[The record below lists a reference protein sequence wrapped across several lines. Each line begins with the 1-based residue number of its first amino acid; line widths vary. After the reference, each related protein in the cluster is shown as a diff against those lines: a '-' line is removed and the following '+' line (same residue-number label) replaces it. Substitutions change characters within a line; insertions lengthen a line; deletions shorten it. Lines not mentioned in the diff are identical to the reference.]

1 MTPAQPRTLL
11 HSPAARIALVAAAGG
26 ILGALTALAAG
37 AASGMAG
44 AELDHLAALFGA
56 GVLVTA
62 VAVMLADRLLARA
75 TIRRRLFGV
84 AFASALAGLANLGAL
99 AALML
104 VDGHDAVLIAILL
117 VYSLGVG
124 AGTALALARP
134 SARAVEDAVETQR
147 RDLITA
153 VSHDLRTPLA
163 SLRAMIEA
171 IDDGVVEDPATV
183 RLYTAEMRRS
193 AGALGQLVDDL
204 FELIQLES
212 PAIEAENSATLDEV
226 LGGAL
231 AACGI
236 SATEKGLRLET
247 QLDGAGEAPCSP
259 RLGRVL
265 QNLLQNAIR
274 HTPTDGTVR
283 VEARRAAGAL
293 QLSVENEGEGIP
305 AESLPLVFD
314 PFWRGDSAR
323 SGDGS
328 GLGLTLAKR
337 IVESLDGRI
346 EVESEP
352 ERGARFDVL
361 VPERASSTIR
371 SSARGV
377 ELR

>member
-1 MTPAQPRTLL
+1 MSAAWPTLRPR
-11 HSPAARIALVAAAGG
+11 SAAARIALVAAGGG
-26 ILGALTALAAG
+26 ILGALTALVAG
-37 AASGMAG
+37 AASGMSG
-44 AELDHLAALFGA
+44 AELDHLAALFGV

-62 VAVMLADRLLARA
+62 VAVTIADRLLARA

-84 AFASALAGLANLGAL
+84 ALASALAGLANLAAL

-134 SARAVEDAVETQR
+134 SARALEDAVESQR
-147 RDLITA
+147 RDLLTA

-171 IDDGVVEDPATV
+171 IDDGVVEDPATL

-193 AGALGQLVDDL
+193 AGALGDLVDDL

-226 LGGAL
+226 LGAAL
-231 AACGI
+231 AACGS
-236 SATEKGLRLET
+236 SAAEKGLHLET
-247 QLDGAGEAPCSP
+247 HLDGASEAPCSP
-259 RLGRVL
+259 RLGRVI

-274 HTPTDGTVR
+274 HTPVDGTVR
-283 VEARRAAGAL
+283 VEARRAAGGL
-293 QLSVENEGEGIP
+293 QLSVENEGDGIP
-305 AESLPLVFD
+305 PESLPLVFD

-352 ERGARFDVL
+352 DRGARFAVV
-361 VPERASSTIR
+361 VPD
-371 SSARGV
+371 RG
-377 ELR
+377 

>member
-1 MTPAQPRTLL
+1 MTSAGTKAQPTPA
-11 HSPAARIALVAAAGG
+11 SRIAIVAAAGG
-26 ILGALTALAAG
+26 VLGALTALAAG
-37 AASGMAG
+37 AASGMPG
-44 AELDHLAALFGA
+44 AELDDLAALCA
-56 GVLVTA
+56 VGVLVTA
-62 VAVMLADRLLARA
+62 AAVTVADRVLAGA
-75 TIRRRLFGV
+75 TLRRRLFGV
-84 AFASALAGLANLGAL
+84 ALTSALAGLANLGAL
-99 AALML
+99 AGLML
-104 VDGHDAVLIAILL
+104 VDSHDAVLIAILL

-134 SARAVEDAVETQR
+134 SARAVEDAVEAQR

-171 IDDGVVEDPATV
+171 IDDGVVDDPETV
-183 RLYTAEMRRS
+183 RRYTVEMRRS
-193 AGALGQLVDDL
+193 VGALGDLVDDL

-212 PAIEAENSATLDEV
+212 PAIEAEDSATLDEV
-226 LGGAL
+226 LGAAL
-231 AACGI
+231 AACGS
-236 SATEKGLRLET
+236 SAAEKGLHLET
-247 QLDGAGEAPCSP
+247 QLDGASEARCSP

-274 HTPTDGTVR
+274 HTPVDGTVR
-283 VEARRAAGAL
+283 VEARRTAGAL

-305 AESLPLVFD
+305 PESLPLVFD

-323 SGDGS
+323 SSGGS

-352 ERGARFDVL
+352 QRGARFAVQ
-361 VPERASSTIR
+361 VPER
-371 SSARGV
+371 G
-377 ELR
+377 

>member
-1 MTPAQPRTLL
+1 VTPSQPRSPL
-11 HSPAARIALVAAAGG
+11 HSPGARIALGAAGG
-26 ILGALTALAAG
+26 GALGALTALAAG
-37 AASGMAG
+37 AASGMSG
-44 AELDHLAALFGA
+44 TELDHLAALFGV

-75 TIRRRLFGV
+75 NIRRRLFGV
-84 AFASALAGLANLGAL
+84 ALASALAGLANLGAL

-134 SARAVEDAVETQR
+134 SARAVEEAVETQR

-171 IDDGVVEDPATV
+171 IDDGVVDDPATV

-193 AGALGQLVDDL
+193 AGALGDLVDDL

-212 PAIEAENSATLDEV
+212 PSIEAENSATLDEV
-226 LGGAL
+226 LGAAL
-231 AACGI
+231 AACGS
-236 SATEKGLRLET
+236 SATEKGLHLET
-247 QLDGAGEAPCSP
+247 HLDGAGEAPCSP
-259 RLGRVL
+259 HLGRVL

-274 HTPTDGTVR
+274 HTPIDGTVR

-305 AESLPLVFD
+305 PESLPLVFD

-361 VPERASSTIR
+361 VPER
-371 SSARGV
+371 G
-377 ELR
+377 

>member
-1 MTPAQPRTLL
+1 MSAAWPTLL
-11 HSPAARIALVAAAGG
+11 PRSAAARIALVAAGG
-26 ILGALTALAAG
+26 GVLGALTALVAG
-37 AASGMAG
+37 AASGMSG
-44 AELDHLAALFGA
+44 AELDQLAALFGV

-62 VAVMLADRLLARA
+62 VAVAGADRLLARA

-84 AFASALAGLANLGAL
+84 ALASALAGLANLAAL

-134 SARAVEDAVETQR
+134 SARALEDAVESQR
-147 RDLITA
+147 RDLLTA

-171 IDDGVVEDPATV
+171 IDDGVVEDPATL

-193 AGALGQLVDDL
+193 AGALGDLVDDL

-212 PAIEAENSATLDEV
+212 PAIGAENSTTLDEV
-226 LGGAL
+226 LGAAL
-231 AACGI
+231 AACGS
-236 SATEKGLRLET
+236 SAAEKGLHLET
-247 QLDGAGEAPCSP
+247 QLDGASEAPCSP
-259 RLGRVL
+259 RLGRVI

-274 HTPTDGTVR
+274 HTPIDGTVR
-283 VEARRAAGAL
+283 VEARRAAGGL

-305 AESLPLVFD
+305 PESLPLVFD

-346 EVESEP
+346 EVESVP
-352 ERGARFDVL
+352 DRGARFAVV
-361 VPERASSTIR
+361 VPD
-371 SSARGV
+371 RG
-377 ELR
+377 

>member
-1 MTPAQPRTLL
+1 MISARESRSR
-11 HSPAARIALVAAAGG
+11 SPAGRIALVAAAGG

-37 AASGMAG
+37 AASGMPG
-44 AELDHLAALFGA
+44 AELDDLAALCGV

-62 VAVMLADRLLARA
+62 VAVTIADRVLAGA
-75 TIRRRLFGV
+75 PIRRRLFGV
-84 AFASALAGLANLGAL
+84 ALASALAGLTNLGAL
-99 AALML
+99 AGLML
-104 VDGHDAVLIAILL
+104 VDSHDAVLIAVLL
-117 VYSLGVG
+117 LYSLGVG

-134 SARAVEDAVETQR
+134 SARAVEDEVEAQR

-171 IDDGVVEDPATV
+171 IDDGVVDDPATV

-193 AGALGQLVDDL
+193 VGALGDLVDDL

-212 PAIEAENSATLDEV
+212 PAIETEDSTTLDEV
-226 LGGAL
+226 LGAAL
-231 AACGI
+231 AACGS
-236 SATEKGLRLET
+236 SAAEKGLHVET
-247 QLDGAGEAPCSP
+247 HLDGASEARCSP

-274 HTPTDGTVR
+274 HTPNDGTVR
-283 VEARRAAGAL
+283 VEARRTAGAL

-305 AESLPLVFD
+305 AESLPRVFD
-314 PFWRGDSAR
+314 AFWRGDSAR
-323 SGDGS
+323 SSEGS
-328 GLGLTLAKR
+328 GLGLTVAKR

-352 ERGARFDVL
+352 QRGARFAVQL
-361 VPERASSTIR
+361 PERD
-371 SSARGV
+371 
-377 ELR
+377 